1 MKFNLLILVLLSL
14 ALNSCNNARKATDE
28 KQILSVTIE
37 PQKFFLEQLVGDKY
51 TVNSLIPVGANPET
65 FDPVPS
71 QLVSVSKSKTFF
83 MIGSLGVENTLVEK
97 IKVNNPN
104 VLFVNC
110 SEGIKLIE
118 DDAHHNC
125 DTDSPHHGGDPHIW
139 SSPSTAKIIVRNM
152 YDSLIIFDK
161 ENKDYYKERYDELIN
176 TIDSTN
182 SVIRGYLEKVSH
194 KDFIIYHPALTYYA
208 QEYGL
213 KQHVIEQDGK
223 NPTPRQLANLIDTAK
238 DKHIKIVFIQQE
250 YDMKNAETIAKAID
264 AKMVPINLL
273 NYNWNEEMIDI
284 AKAFAYE

>member
-1 MKFNLLILVLLSL
+1 MKFNILILILLSL
-14 ALNSCNNARKATDE
+14 VFNGCNNAQKTADK
-28 KQILSVTIE
+28 KQVLSVTIE

-51 TVNSLIPVGANPET
+51 TVNSLIPAGANPET

-71 QLVSVSKSKTFF
+71 QLVSVSRSKAFF

-97 IKVNNPN
+97 IKDNNPD
-104 VLFVNC
+104 VLFISC
-110 SEGIKLIE
+110 SDGIKLIE

-125 DTDSPHHGGDPHIW
+125 DTASPHHGGDPHIW
-139 SSPSTAKIIVRNM
+139 SSPSTAKVIIQNM
-152 YDSLIIFDK
+152 YDSLIAFDK
-161 ENKDYYKERYDELIN
+161 ENQDYYKEKYDKLVSI
-176 TIDSTN
+176 IDSTDF
-182 SVIRGYLEKVSH
+182 VIKGHLEKVSH

-238 DKHIKIVFIQQE
+238 DKHIKIVFMQQE

-273 NYNWNEEMIDI
+273 NYNWSEEMIDI
-284 AKAFAYE
+284 AKAFTYE